1 MATNR
6 FGYSDDFVLKNGKV
20 GINTTEPQEK
30 LDVVGG
36 IVKGQNLKVTGVSS
50 FTTYEGFLEANH
62 TIDESI
68 TLTSGTNSSLS
79 GEIIIGT
86 GVTVTIANVGLG
98 TTTVGVGTTTA
109 ANGRTTNTIDTDEIV
124 SSGQGGIDSL
134 KVYNT
139 FTVPTGG
146 TEDRPIKVKPG
157 QLYYNVDFKTIEF
170 WDGNNWRQVDNTT
183 RSGRMVI
190 AGGYAGPGFTNLT
203 KNIQYLNIPTLGNA
217 QNFGDLFIVNTEM
230 KGCGSEIRGLFGS
243 GYGNDPAVRNDIIEY
258 VTIQSA
264 GNAIDFGD
272 LTIARN
278 GTGSFSSSTRGI
290 WGSGY
295 SGSNESRIDSVQIS
309 TLGNALNFGDVST
322 ARFCTAAMGS
332 PTRGVWASGGILP
345 GGVSVDYMDFITIQS
360 GGTAV
365 NFGDTDGNITGS
377 GCSSGTRGV
386 FGGGYNPS
394 PGANGLTQ
402 LNYITI
408 SSTGNSLKFGDL
420 TLKKTYPTAAS
431 TPVRGVFTGGYN
443 PGNASNNNIDYIT
456 FASLGNAQDFGD
468 ISDQKY
474 AGALSDSHGGL
485 GGF

>member
-6 FGYSDDFVLKNGKV
+6 FQFSDDFVLKNGRV
-20 GINTTEPQEK
+20 GINSADPQAE
-30 LDVVGG
+30 LDVRGT
-36 IVKGQNLKVTGVSS
+36 IKADNLTVTGVAT
-50 FTTYEGFLEANH
+50 FTSYEGFLRSDYN
-62 TIDESI
+62 IDESLTI
-68 TLTSGTNSSLS
+68 TNGSALS
-79 GEIIIGT
+79 GEVIVGT
-86 GVTVTIANVGLG
+86 GVTA
-98 TTTVGVGTTTA
+98 
-109 ANGRTTNTIDTDEIV
+109 TNNAIDYA
-124 SSGQGGIDSL
+124 GQGQIDSL

-139 FTVPTGG
+139 FTPPRGG
-146 TEDRPIKVKPG
+146 TEERPTKAKPG
-157 QLYYNVDFKTIEF
+157 QLYYNEDFKTIEF
-170 WDGNNWRQVDNTT
+170 YDGNVWRQVDNTT

-190 AGGYAGPGFTNLT
+190 AGGYAGPGFSNLT

-243 GYGNDPAVRNDIIEY
+243 GYGNTPAVRNNIIEY

-295 SGSNESRIDSVQIS
+295 LSSNESRIDSVQIS

-332 PTRGVWASGGILP
+332 PTRGVWASGGTLP
-345 GGVSVDYMDFITIQS
+345 GGVVDYMDFITIQS

-365 NFGDTDGNITGS
+365 NFGDTDGNISGS

-394 PGANGLTQ
+394 PGALTQ

-420 TLKKTYPTAAS
+420 TLKKTYLNAAS